1 MPGETLVQRPADD
14 TTAHREASLNGIG
27 HLTTRPFED
36 FSFNHFG
43 LLKLRKSPRR
53 GVDNTV
59 GMAANDAALA
69 VLGPLLRSIPVHG
82 HIGRNGIGSRV
93 DETDGAPDSR
103 RVGLKASGLCFVVG
117 ICNFT
122 LLAKSCVK

>member
-1 MPGETLVQRPADD
+1 MPGETLVQRPAND
-14 TTAHREASLNGIG
+14 TTAHREASLNGFG
-27 HLTTRPFED
+27 HLTPPFAD
-36 FSFNHFG
+36 FSFDHFG

-82 HIGRNGIGSRV
+82 HIGRYGIGSRV

-103 RVGLKASGLCFVVG
+103 RVGLKALGLCFVVG

-122 LLAKSCVK
+122 LLAKSCDK